1 MDHSSGRWWSHI
13 ASRTFTEHDW
23 IENFRVSKQTFTYL
37 CQQQST
43 LQRQDTTMRKAI
55 TVEQRLAV
63 TIWFLATP
71 CEYRTIA
78 HLFGIARS
86 TVCEIDVP
94 QLLNHCYINILSF
107 LLATNST
114 VLLTA
119 SKQSGVYPSVLE
131 QLMGAIFQ

>member
-1 MDHSSGRWWSHI
+1 MDRRSGHWWSHI

-23 IENFRVSKQTFTYL
+23 IENFRMSKQTFTYL
-37 CQQQST
+37 CQQLST
-43 LQRQDTTMRKAI
+43 LRQDTTMRKAI

-78 HLFGIARS
+78 QLFGIAHC
-86 TVCEIDVP
+86 TVCEIV
-94 QLLNHCYINILSF
+94 QETCAAIVKSLLLSF